1 MIRDV
6 EASLDK
12 LRSPTWVTMIATTRK
27 CMRKVHTLTTGMIR
41 VNIKIMLSATYFFFF
56 QAEDG
61 IRDVAVTGVPDVCS
75 SDLQLSYQLLQIL
88 REVYQ
93 RRDLHRICVANVQ

>member
-1 MIRDV
+1 
-6 EASLDK
+6 
-12 LRSPTWVTMIATTRK
+12 
-27 CMRKVHTLTTGMIR
+27 
-41 VNIKIMLSATYFFFF
+41 MLSVGRWSLQSAVVWTCVMEHDLCGVGNGPLHLYGRDDFDLVIYFDVFFF